1 MCCPNFPSDPSRKSR
16 PAGAWYLPPGGAV
29 PKLSTHL
36 LRDPPIPPPSVP
48 GVSPNQTSQAV
59 PQAAA
64 LLPLHRTLAADAAGT
79 WIFAQ
84 TPTAA
89 HVRSPSCSD
98 NELSTWW
105 MCDAGNFKASNHHFC
120 PFLIAKPFN
129 THPFDSL
136 FSFSDPPPLPPFS
149 HPHPY
154 RTLAPNK
161 LQTPLARA
169 SGSIPADFA
178 LWSLTHTRSTLPDN
192 PTALP
197 FPRLSPTQTHQNSLP
212 SPATAPFY
220 KRSLPYVVPLIGPQ
234 FFLGNLSWPFFVR
247 LKPAWLEPFGA
258 SWRRVNGSLSG
269 TECGGGQ
276 RDCWTLNVMRREWC
290 GGPMRC
296 GGEVAL
302 ASRPRLGG

>member
-1 MCCPNFPSDPSRKSR
+1 
-16 PAGAWYLPPGGAV
+16 
-29 PKLSTHL
+29 
-36 LRDPPIPPPSVP
+36 
-48 GVSPNQTSQAV
+48 
-59 PQAAA
+59 
-64 LLPLHRTLAADAAGT
+64 
-79 WIFAQ
+79 
-84 TPTAA
+84 
-89 HVRSPSCSD
+89 
-98 NELSTWW
+98 

-120 PFLIAKPFN
+120 PFLVAKPFN
-129 THPFDSL
+129 THAFDSL

-212 SPATAPFY
+212 SPVTAAPFY
-220 KRSLPYVVPLIGPQ
+220 KRSLPYVVPLIGPH

-296 GGEVAL
+296 GGVRWHLQAAL
-302 ASRPRLGG
+302 DLGADFVCMLCVLFGCSAFALSSFDVCPPFLQDASVLSSSRSPHQVHRQRAVTGNWKG